1 MSAIFDESIAS
12 PAILLPVTAE
22 ALILAAITESVAS
35 LAAVIFASVT
45 FTVVTELVFK
55 LEEPIL
61 SVGNELFV
69 WVNIAK

>member
-1 MSAIFDESIAS
+1 
-12 PAILLPVTAE
+12 LPEVTAE
-22 ALILAAITESVAS
+22 AFILAASTALVAS

-45 FTVVTELVFK
+45 FAVVTESVFK

-69 WVNIAK
+69 